1 MDDDDGENVVDFSR
15 SDLDLFPEQLT
26 ETAGALDCKTLLLT
40 HNRIAILPRAIS
52 QFQSLQVLD
61 FSSNHLS
68 YISEEI
74 VQLPKLRTL
83 IVKNNRL
90 DESAL
95 PKNLELAPSLEVLNL
110 SGNLFTDFPTQFT
123 QMDKLKALYLG
134 GNRIRTLPSEI
145 ENMQG
150 LELLYLGGN
159 YLTSV
164 PVEVSTL
171 SNLSCLVLCDNRLQH
186 LPKELSRMRSLR
198 SLSLHNNM
206 LTTLPTEMI
215 KLRSVYT
222 YNNMA
227 ATLPTEMIKL
237 RNDQTQVGLHNN
249 MLTTLPTEM
258 IKLRSV
264 YTCNNMAATLPTEM
278 IKLRN
283 LQELSLR
290 GNPLVVRFVR
300 DLTYDPPSMLEL
312 AARVVKN
319 QGVTYSPD
327 NLPSTLVQYLDAACV
342 YFESR
347 FKNVKFVDF
356 CGKYR
361 LPLLQYLCSPNC
373 SVPGQDLAYS
383 DSESEDEH
391 NVPAN
396 KMKKV
401 LLG

>member
-1 MDDDDGENVVDFSR
+1 MDDDDSENVVDFSR
-15 SDLDLFPEQLT
+15 SDLELFPEQLT

-52 QFQSLQVLD
+52 QFQRLEALD

-74 VQLPKLRTL
+74 IRLPRLRTL

-95 PKNLELAPSLEVLNL
+95 PKDFGLAPSLEVLNL
-110 SGNLFTDFPTQFT
+110 SGNLFTDFPFQLT
-123 QMDKLKALYLG
+123 QMDKLKALYIG
-134 GNRIRTLPSEI
+134 GNRIRTLPPEI

-186 LPKELSRMRSLR
+186 LPKELTRMRSLR

-206 LTTLPTEMI
+206 LTTLPTEM
-215 KLRSVYT
+215 V
-222 YNNMA
+222 
-227 ATLPTEMIKL
+227 
-237 RNDQTQVGLHNN
+237 
-249 MLTTLPTEM
+249 
-258 IKLRSV
+258 
-264 YTCNNMAATLPTEM
+264 
-278 IKLRN
+278 KLRN

-319 QGVTYSPD
+319 QGVAYSPD
-327 NLPSTLVQYLDAACV
+327 NLPSTLVQYLDGACRCVNPKCKGV

-347 FKNVKFVDF
+347 VKNVKFVDF

-361 LPLLQYLCSPNC
+361 LPLLQYLCSPKC
-373 SVPGQDLAYS
+373 SVTGHELALS
-383 DSESEDEH
+383 DSESEDEP